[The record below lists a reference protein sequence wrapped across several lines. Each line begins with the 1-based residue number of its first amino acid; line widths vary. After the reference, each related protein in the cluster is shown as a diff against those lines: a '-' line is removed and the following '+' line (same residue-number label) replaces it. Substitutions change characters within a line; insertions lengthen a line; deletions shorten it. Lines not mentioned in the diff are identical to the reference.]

1 MKSAYAAACPSIAFA
16 SLLLFA
22 TGIARAEAKV
32 SQASLRNSETS
43 AGELQARD
51 ADTDEVRAPN
61 RKRKDAVQLGAVVGV
76 GFPRPLAAEAM
87 IKVQRWVALG
97 VEYSVFPKTTI
108 SDVDASLWALAGDLR
123 VFPFRNGFF
132 LGVRAGQ
139 QRLAADTDVTLEG
152 QTINVATAVDTVFV
166 NPRVGLLWTFNSGIT
181 LGIDAGLQF
190 PVSTRTSGAL
200 ALSSDF
206 DEMLPG
212 DYGSTVRQVRNV
224 AEYLGDSTIPTL
236 DLLRIGL
243 LL

>member
-1 MKSAYAAACPSIAFA
+1 MTSPRAAACFSIAFVA
-16 SLLLFA
+16 LLA
-22 TGIARAEAKV
+22 TGLARAEAPV
-32 SQASLRNSETS
+32 SQPRLRSSDS
-43 AGELQARD
+43 APAELRARD
-51 ADTDEVRAPN
+51 AEADEARERE
-61 RKRKDAVQLGAVVGV
+61 RKRKDAFRVGAVVGV

-87 IKVQRWVALG
+87 IKVQRWVAIG
-97 VEYSVFPKTTI
+97 IEYSVFPETTI

-139 QRLAADTDVTLEG
+139 QRLSADTDVTVEA
-152 QTINVATAVDTVFV
+152 QTVNVATAVDTVFV

-206 DEMLPG
+206 DQMLPG
-212 DYGSTVRQVRNV
+212 EHASTVRQVRNV
-224 AEYLGDSTIPTL
+224 AEYFGDSTIPTL